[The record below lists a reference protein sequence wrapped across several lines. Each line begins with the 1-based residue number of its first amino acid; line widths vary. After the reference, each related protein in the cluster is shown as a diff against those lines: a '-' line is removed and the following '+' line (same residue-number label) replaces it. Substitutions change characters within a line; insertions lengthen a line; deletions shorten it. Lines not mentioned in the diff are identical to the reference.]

1 MVCRAFEIICRLLE
15 DLICRAI
22 EMLYKGQSLKW
33 DLSCRPLQ
41 SSRFHKPI
49 THWRFNISTTL
60 IDNMSSTRKKMWW
73 SCWVEVSRLSCQP
86 LKIDVPCK
94 GIENSSTWNVRWSL
108 DIKSR
113 AFEIVYRDELH
124 ACILNLLLCFL
135 ETPACLP
142 PFPSLSLSLVNR

>member
-22 EMLYKGQSLKW
+22 EMLYKDQSLKW

-60 IDNMSSTRKKMWW
+60 IDNMSSTRKKCDDHAG
-73 SCWVEVSRLSCQP
+73 SRSRDYHVNLSRLMCRS
-86 LKIDVPCK
+86 CK

-124 ACILNLLLCFL
+124 ACILNLLLCLL
-135 ETPACLP
+135 ETPACLTP
-142 PFPSLSLSLVNR
+142 PPSPLSGQ